1 MIMAPLP
8 NDFDNDLPSNIPQN
22 DPNLQ
27 LSPAR
32 IKAAKRQARKWF
44 AILLTIGLVLGA
56 GLAFGVVKL
65 LNKLGLTEK
74 PNRTQPI
81 QQPFKQQ

>member
-1 MIMAPLP
+1 MAPLP
-8 NDFDNDLPSNIPQN
+8 NDFDNDLPPSNPSQN
-22 DPNLQ
+22 ELDLE

-32 IKAAKRQARKWF
+32 VKAAKRQARKWF
-44 AILLTIGLVLGA
+44 AILLIIGLVLGA

-65 LNKLGLTEK
+65 INKLGLTEK

-81 QQPFKQQ
+81 QQPFKQ

>member
-1 MIMAPLP
+1 MAPLP
-8 NDFDNDLPSNIPQN
+8 NDFDNDLPPSNLAQN
-22 DPNLQ
+22 ELDLD

-32 IKAAKRQARKWF
+32 VKAAKRQARKWF

-81 QQPFKQQ
+81 QQLFKQQ